1 MTNIYGY
8 LVQCDGRELFIRKY
22 EDVVWAFEDAN
33 YTVTP
38 LVAQTETV
46 DIPESLEKGFGKT
59 EGFGKTDEFGKT
71 DPQFEDYV
79 AISSQLYQIQQDHI
93 AQLQKVLEDA
103 VELIETINEF
113 SSSAKEASTSEMKG
127 TLHLVAE
134 SCAKFL
140 KSQEE

>member
-46 DIPESLEKGFGKT
+46 DIPEALEKELGKT
-59 EGFGKTDEFGKT
+59 EGFGKT

-113 SSSAKEASTSEMKG
+113 SSKAKEASTSEMKG